1 MAATNSSQINVTVGQ
16 EKDVTKTT
24 TTVQDDFSDNESV
37 EIGSNVSTKI
47 QSLRNNK
54 KLAKSRMTKAK
65 KQLSDL
71 IENRPPDVALP
82 SKNTVRRAI
91 NKITSEMT
99 IIAKII
105 GSLREVYALAENNK
119 ETNTVIETLDKELD
133 DIGYSVDVLIA
144 TADKHLEER
153 LNTGETESVLMSV
166 KSHEGV
172 EKNSLLSKLPS
183 EVPSKVPSTKPSHVE
198 QKQTEAKDAHDRL
211 QKMEKEQQEKEQQV
225 RKLAAELELTK
236 QRTDKARKV
245 AEINKSRAENAE

>member
-24 TTVQDDFSDNESV
+24 TTVQDDLSDKESV
-37 EIGSNVSTKI
+37 KIGSTVSTKI

-71 IENRPPDVALP
+71 IENRPLDVALP

-91 NKITSEMT
+91 NKINSEMT
-99 IIAKII
+99 IITKII
-105 GSLREVYALAENNK
+105 GSLREVYALAENNE
-119 ETNTVIETLDKELD
+119 ETNTVIETLDKELED
-133 DIGYSVDVLIA
+133 TGNSVDVIIA

-153 LNTGETESVLMSV
+153 LNTGETESVLISV
-166 KSHEGV
+166 KSHEDV
-172 EKNSLLSKLPS
+172 DKNSLLSKVSS
-183 EVPSKVPSTKPSHVE
+183 EVPSKLPSKVPSKLPSTKPSDVE

-211 QKMEKEQQEKEQQV
+211 QKMQKEQQ
-225 RKLAAELELTK
+225 
-236 QRTDKARKV
+236 
-245 AEINKSRAENAE
+245 